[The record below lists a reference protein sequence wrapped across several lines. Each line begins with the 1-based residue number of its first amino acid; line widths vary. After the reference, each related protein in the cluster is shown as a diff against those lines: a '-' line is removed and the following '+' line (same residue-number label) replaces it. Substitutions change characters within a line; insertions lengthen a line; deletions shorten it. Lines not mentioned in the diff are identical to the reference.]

1 MSAQVIN
8 ELFQQIIDSEEKIK
22 ERFQTLKKLNQTIE
36 DQQLMLK
43 QTKRKTEV
51 LFATLSATSQRCIQ
65 EEIELNWLRARENI
79 LLEQKKSSLIEKND
93 LAEKVKVLESATAEE
108 SLEFLSSCD
117 KFLKE
122 FELMN
127 EKKSSFEETMKAD
140 HIKLT
145 EENNK
150 LLEIIQAQK
159 VKNEKSTKE
168 KNELYE
174 ALKQVHIKKKDL
186 LKESSEYED
195 EISQLMCLKSTLTS
209 NNENIE
215 LQCILKEI
223 NKTNEEY
230 CYLAEHRQQLSSPCF
245 QRQQCKKNRDSNIIL
260 KTQAA
265 KENSQEL
272 KKTRLFSLCG
282 SSSLVQPSKKNRFNY
297 LKPLKENSS
306 KFMSSKWRAS
316 ASFPSALDE
325 DLFCLE
331 VSDQESFMD
340 VVSNGI
346 SDDDKIIS
354 NTRDQ

>member
-43 QTKRKTEV
+43 QTKKKTEV

-65 EEIELNWLRARENI
+65 EEIEFNWLKARENI
-79 LLEQKKSSLIEKND
+79 LLEQKKTSLIEKND
-93 LAEKVKVLESATAEE
+93 LAEKVKVLESATTVE

-150 LLEIIQAQK
+150 LLEIIHRLQAQK
-159 VKNEKSTKE
+159 VENEKITEE

-215 LQCILKEI
+215 LQRILKEI
-223 NKTNEEY
+223 NKANEEY
-230 CYLAEHRQQLSSPCF
+230 CYLAEHRQQLSTQCF
-245 QRQQCKKNRDSNIIL
+245 QRQQCKKKRDSNIIL
-260 KTQAA
+260 KSQAP

-282 SSSLVQPSKKNRFNY
+282 SSTLVQPSKKNRFNY

-306 KFMSSKWRAS
+306 KIISSKWRAS

-325 DLFCLE
+325 DLFGLE
-331 VSDQESFMD
+331 VSNQESFME
-340 VVSNGI
+340 VVSDGI
-346 SDDDKIIS
+346 SDDEKTI
-354 NTRDQ
+354 